1 MDIDKRID
9 GMLPMLTAF
18 RRELHEYPDLSGEE
32 QPICARLA
40 EILGRHGIEYK
51 LMLDGTAA
59 MASVGTAG
67 SGKTV
72 ALRADTDAL
81 PLTEETGLPFASKK
95 RGVMHACG
103 HDIHTAAALGA
114 AILLK
119 EMEPELTGM
128 VKIFFQPA
136 EEGTGGAERMI
147 AAGCLDVPH
156 VSHVLG
162 LHVNP
167 AIAAGRAAF
176 KFGKMH
182 AASDE
187 FTLILH
193 GRGCHGAHPEEGCDA
208 VAMAGQF
215 ITAIQNIAS
224 RGISPLDSAVVTVG
238 KIEGGTKG
246 NIIAGRVE
254 MTGIMRSLSEET
266 RLLLRRR
273 LKETADGVAD
283 LFGGRAELILRPSY
297 GALINDDT
305 VTETVAA
312 AARAA
317 IGAENV
323 IIKTEP
329 TMGTED
335 FAYFA
340 AARPSCFYELGCGFS
355 DRETN
360 FPLHSARFEADER
373 CIRTGVKLQIRGA
386 LALLTNN

>member
-32 QPICARLA
+32 QPNCARLA

-59 MASVGTAG
+59 VASVGTSG

-81 PLTEETGLPFASKK
+81 PLTDETGLPFASKK

-162 LHVNP
+162 LHVNH

-193 GRGCHGAHPEEGCDA
+193 GRGCHGAHTEEGCDA

-215 ITAIQNIAS
+215 IHHGDSEHRQPRHFAAGL
-224 RGISPLDSAVVTVG
+224 RGGDGGKDRGRYKGQHHRRPCRDDGHHAFAQRGDTSPA
-238 KIEGGTKG
+238 
-246 NIIAGRVE
+246 APP
-254 MTGIMRSLSEET
+254 SE
-266 RLLLRRR
+266 RDRGWRRRPLRRPGG
-273 LKETADGVAD
+273 ADPAPQLRRAD
-283 LFGGRAELILRPSY
+283 KRRYGDGDRGRGG
-297 GALINDDT
+297 
-305 VTETVAA
+305 
-312 AARAA
+312 AR
-317 IGAENV
+317 G
-323 IIKTEP
+323 
-329 TMGTED
+329 
-335 FAYFA
+335 
-340 AARPSCFYELGCGFS
+340 
-355 DRETN
+355 DR
-360 FPLHSARFEADER
+360 
-373 CIRTGVKLQIRGA
+373 RGKCHY
-386 LALLTNN
+386 